1 MIQGKIEQPAV
12 RSINR
17 NAVGEITENT
27 VIEPDIVCS
36 QKHRAFFR
44 NRIGRNFSF
53 NVQFQKWLKNNT
65 GRTYGDAISA
75 CYRIIEEIT
84 QKKEKAR

>member
-1 MIQGKIEQPAV
+1 MNFLETGKIEQPAV

-17 NAVGEITENT
+17 NAVGEITVNT

-44 NRIGRNFSF
+44 KRIGKKFSF
-53 NVQFQKWLKNNT
+53 NVKFQKWLKSNA

-75 CYRIIEEIT
+75 YYRIMEE
-84 QKKEKAR
+84 KKKAR